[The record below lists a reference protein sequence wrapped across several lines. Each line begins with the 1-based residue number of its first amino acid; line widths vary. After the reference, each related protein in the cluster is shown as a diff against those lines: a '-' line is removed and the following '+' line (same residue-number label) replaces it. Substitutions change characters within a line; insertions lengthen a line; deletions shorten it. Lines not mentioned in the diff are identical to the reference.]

1 MSTITAVLEADADG
15 TLHVPLPEELR
26 GVKVKITATIGRAE
40 QTGEEQAARIIK
52 AKAALLWLR
61 AKGTFRNVDPVAWQK
76 EVRADRPLLG
86 RDDE

>member
-40 QTGEEQAARIIK
+40 QTGEEQKARREKALAAIQNLQERGNFKDID
-52 AKAALLWLR
+52 A
-61 AKGTFRNVDPVAWQK
+61 VAWQR
-76 EVRADRPLLG
+76 EIRADRPLAG
-86 RDDE
+86 REE